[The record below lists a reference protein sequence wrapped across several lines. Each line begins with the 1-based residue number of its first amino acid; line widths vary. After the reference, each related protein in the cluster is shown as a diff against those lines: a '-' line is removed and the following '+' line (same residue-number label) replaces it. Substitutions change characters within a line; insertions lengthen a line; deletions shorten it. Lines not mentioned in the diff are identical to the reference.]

1 MEKHITMVRETLGAT
16 CVDAAVEEGV
26 AGGEPGAPPTYVAM
40 GHLYFRS
47 MEATKRPM
55 SAHRE
60 AIGLRSHTTIDEEPD
75 AAC

>member
-16 CVDAAVEEGV
+16 CVDAAVEEEV
-26 AGGEPGAPPTYVAM
+26 A

-47 MEATKRPM
+47 MEAMKRAM